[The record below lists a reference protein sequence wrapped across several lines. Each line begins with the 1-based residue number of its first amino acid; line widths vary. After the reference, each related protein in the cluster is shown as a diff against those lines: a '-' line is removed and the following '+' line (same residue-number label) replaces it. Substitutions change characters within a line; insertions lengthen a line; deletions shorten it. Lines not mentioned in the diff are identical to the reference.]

1 MILYEKFKEIQE
13 PIRYESEKQMKK
25 KPKIRIIKD
34 NVKSSDSYTF
44 LSKEISSTVT
54 SDINKED
61 LELDE
66 NIDDQKLDQLYKNK
80 KVLTNE
86 DMANSSKGLKFSK
99 PSQRNHSSI
108 YE

>member
-1 MILYEKFKEIQE
+1 
-13 PIRYESEKQMKK
+13 MKK
-25 KPKIRIIKD
+25 KPKIRIIKG
-34 NVKSSDSYTF
+34 NMKSRDSYTF
-44 LSKEISSTVT
+44 LSKEIPSTVT

-66 NIDDQKLDQLYKNK
+66 NIDDQKLDQLHKKK

-86 DMANSSKGLKFSK
+86 DMAKSSKGLKFSK